1 MPLNALRKLLTAAAA
16 SASASLLVV
25 ATAPAHATYVVGDWD
40 PAYGAPFTNL
50 GWRGT
55 STSDIP
61 AACLTL
67 GNVGTVINNGLSCPL
82 MSVVSAQ
89 VEFFDLTDINE
100 TTVDTLDFSLSVA
113 VSSIFLDTVT
123 GALGGLDLVSLAPV
137 LSTTPLAITGS
148 LQAYFSLEQVT
159 LFSGDTLAR
168 LYWSTNP
175 GGVGVMGV
183 NDEEQFPANVDV
195 HVVPEP
201 ASLALALAALAALAA
216 RTGRTALTART
227 ASARLKPARRLR
239 VQAS

>member
-1 MPLNALRKLLTAAAA
+1 MPLNALRKILTAAAA
-16 SASASLLVV
+16 CTTLLLAVV
-25 ATAPAHATYVVGDWD
+25 GPAHATYVVGDWD

-55 STSDIP
+55 TTSDIP
-61 AACLTL
+61 AACLAL
-67 GNVGTVINNGLSCPL
+67 GNVGTVVNNGVACPL

-89 VEFFDLTDINE
+89 VEFFDLTDITE
-100 TTVDTLDFSLSVA
+100 TTIDTLNFNLAVA
-113 VSSIFLDTVT
+113 VQSIFLDTVT
-123 GALGGLDLVSLAPV
+123 GALAGLDLVSLVPL

-159 LFSGDTLAR
+159 LFSGTTRAR

-183 NDEEQFPANVDV
+183 NDEVLFPAEVNV

-216 RTGRTALTART
+216 CRRFA
-227 ASARLKPARRLR
+227 PAVKR
-239 VQAS
+239 QN

>member
-1 MPLNALRKLLTAAAA
+1 MPLSALRKILAAAA
-16 SASASLLVV
+16 ACTTLLVAAV
-25 ATAPAHATYVVGDWD
+25 GPAHATYVVGDWD

-61 AACLTL
+61 ASCLAL
-67 GNVGTVINNGLSCPL
+67 GNVGTVVNNGVACPL
-82 MSVVSAQ
+82 MTVLSAQ
-89 VEFFDLTDINE
+89 VEFFDLTDIFE
-100 TTVDTLDFSLSVA
+100 TTVETLNFSTSVA

-137 LSTTPLAITGS
+137 LSTTPLAMTGG

-159 LFSGDTLAR
+159 LFSGTTRAR

-183 NDEEQFPANVDV
+183 NDELLFPANVAL

-201 ASLALALAALAALAA
+201 GSLALALAALASLASLAA
-216 RTGRTALTART
+216 MRRRAPAVRRT
-227 ASARLKPARRLR
+227 
-239 VQAS
+239 

>member
-1 MPLNALRKLLTAAAA
+1 MPLNVLRKLFTAAAA
-16 SASASLLVV
+16 CTTLFLVPLG
-25 ATAPAHATYVVGDWD
+25 PAHATYVVGDWD
-40 PAYGAPFTNL
+40 PPYGLPFTNL

-55 STSDIP
+55 STSNIP
-61 AACLTL
+61 AACLAL
-67 GNVGTVINNGLSCPL
+67 GNVGTVVNNGVACPL

-89 VEFFDLTDINE
+89 VEFFDLSDINQ
-100 TTVDTLDFSLSVA
+100 TTVDTLDFSLAVA
-113 VSSIFLDTVT
+113 VQSIFLDTVT

-159 LFSGDTLAR
+159 LFSGTTRAR

-183 NDEEQFPANVDV
+183 NDEELFPAEVDV

-216 RTGRTALTART
+216 VRR
-227 ASARLKPARRLR
+227 SAPAVKR
-239 VQAS
+239 QN